1 MHIDAHLVLSLGE
14 KCSDSDQIDG
24 DDNLPIRSR
33 SPNMTHNRPL
43 QTALAQ
49 PFFTTAE
56 QRLALAR
63 ERFFENGDR
72 PSGLVSEG
80 VIQSW
85 YRCIQDR
92 RKPSD
97 TVGFSAVSR
106 SRIHSVLSRNR
117 MLLDAAADELMQLQ
131 ATLAGTAC
139 QAILTDA
146 QGVVVHATHSTAT
159 HDQVLRLVSRVG
171 VNLAEESVGTTAP
184 GMVVRTGQPSSV
196 STAEHFF
203 ECLQICQCA
212 AAPIRDIHQRVAGVL
227 DVSIE
232 SQPFSFDAASMV
244 ALHATSIENRLLQI
258 QSREHIVVRLH
269 TIPAFLGTPM
279 EGLAGVNSDGL
290 LTWVNGAAARLLS
303 VPQVGLSMQMS
314 EVFGLELR
322 VLAALTRR
330 VDATMHRLPNGLAV
344 WLTARMQSADGAKE
358 VFSLSSDTPEDVP
371 ATAEP
376 EPATAA
382 TDMTPASPASL
393 RESEH
398 HIVERTLA
406 EYGGNVSKAARALGV
421 SRGLIYRH
429 LSRRRSTQEDAD
441 ATRSDLPS
449 ESGRIGEPS
458 PP

>member
-1 MHIDAHLVLSLGE
+1 MTLSRL
-14 KCSDSDQIDG
+14 SQ
-24 DDNLPIRSR
+24 PV
-33 SPNMTHNRPL
+33 
-43 QTALAQ
+43 LAQ
-49 PFFTTAE
+49 PFFTTEE

-63 ERFFENGDR
+63 EQFFEEGDR

-85 YRCIQDR
+85 YRCMQAR
-92 RKPSD
+92 RKPSEA
-97 TVGFSAVSR
+97 VGFNVVSR

-131 ATLAGTAC
+131 TTLAGTAC

-146 QGVVVHATHSTAT
+146 KGVVVHATRSTAT
-159 HDQVLRLVSRVG
+159 HDRVLRLASRVG
-171 VNLAEESVGTTAP
+171 INLAEESVGTTAP
-184 GMVVRTGQPSSV
+184 GIVVRTGQPSSV
-196 STAEHFF
+196 RTAEHFF
-203 ECLQICQCA
+203 ECMQILQCA

-258 QSREHIVVRLH
+258 QSREHIVVRLQ
-269 TIPAFLGTPM
+269 TIPTLLGTPM

-303 VPQVGLSMQMS
+303 VPQVGLSMRMS

-344 WLTARMQSADGAKE
+344 WLLAHMQSADGAKE
-358 VFSLSSDTPEDVP
+358 VFSLYDPQEDAQ

-382 TDMTPASPASL
+382 APDMTPASPTSL
-393 RESEH
+393 RESDQQL
-398 HIVERTLA
+398 VERTLA

-421 SRGLIYRH
+421 SRGLVYRH
-429 LSRRRSTQEDAD
+429 VNRLRSTREDVA
-441 ATRSDLPS
+441 ATRPDLPP
-449 ESGRIGEPS
+449 EFGRIGEPF

>member
-1 MHIDAHLVLSLGE
+1 MTLSR
-14 KCSDSDQIDG
+14 
-24 DDNLPIRSR
+24 RSQ
-33 SPNMTHNRPL
+33 P
-43 QTALAQ
+43 ALAQ

-63 ERFFENGDR
+63 EQFFEKGDR

-85 YRCIQDR
+85 YRCVQDR
-92 RKPSD
+92 RKPGEA
-97 TVGFSAVSR
+97 VGFNLVSR
-106 SRIHSVLSRNR
+106 SRIHSVLLRNR
-117 MLLDAAADELMQLQ
+117 MLLDAASGELMQLQ

-146 QGVVVHATHSTAT
+146 NGVVVHATHSTAT
-159 HDQVLRLVSRVG
+159 HDQVLRLASRVG
-171 VNLAEESVGTTAP
+171 INLAEESVGTTAP

-203 ECLQICQCA
+203 ECLQVLQCA

-258 QSREHIVVRLH
+258 QSREHIVVRLQ
-269 TIPAFLGTPM
+269 TIPTLLGTPM

-303 VPQVGLSMQMS
+303 VPQASLSVRMS

-344 WLTARMQSADGAKE
+344 WLTAHMQSADGAKE
-358 VFSLSSDTPEDVP
+358 VFNLSGDTQKDVQ

-382 TDMTPASPASL
+382 PDMAPASPTSL
-393 RESEH
+393 READQQL
-398 HIVERTLA
+398 VERALA
-406 EYGGNVSKAARALGV
+406 KHGGNVSKAARALGV
-421 SRGLIYRH
+421 SRGLVYRH
-429 LSRRRSTQEDAD
+429 MNRLRSTREDAV
-441 ATRSDLPS
+441 ATKPDLPP

>member
-1 MHIDAHLVLSLGE
+1 MTLSR
-14 KCSDSDQIDG
+14 
-24 DDNLPIRSR
+24 RSQ
-33 SPNMTHNRPL
+33 PV
-43 QTALAQ
+43 LAQ
-49 PFFTTAE
+49 PFFTTEE
-56 QRLALAR
+56 QRIAFAR
-63 ERFFENGDR
+63 ERFFEEGDR
-72 PSGLVSEG
+72 PSGLVGEG

-85 YRCIQDR
+85 YRCMQAR
-92 RKPSD
+92 RKPSED
-97 TVGFSAVSR
+97 VGFNVVTR

-131 ATLAGTAC
+131 TTLAGTAC

-146 QGVVVHATHSTAT
+146 KGVVVHATHSTAT
-159 HDQVLRLVSRVG
+159 HDHVLRLASRVG
-171 VNLAEESVGTTAP
+171 INLAEESVGTTAP

-196 STAEHFF
+196 RTAEHFF
-203 ECLQICQCA
+203 ECMQILQCA

-258 QSREHIVVRLH
+258 QSREHIVVRLQ
-269 TIPAFLGTPM
+269 TIPTLLGTPL

-290 LTWVNGAAARLLS
+290 LTWVNGTAARLLS
-303 VPQVGLSMQMS
+303 VPQVGLSMRMS
-314 EVFGLELR
+314 EVFGLELW

-344 WLTARMQSADGAKE
+344 WLLAHMQSADGAKE
-358 VFSLSSDTPEDVP
+358 VFSLYDPQEDAQ

-376 EPATAA
+376 EPATAVP
-382 TDMTPASPASL
+382 DMTPALPSSL
-393 RESEH
+393 RESDQQL
-398 HIVERTLA
+398 VERTLA
-406 EYGGNVSKAARALGV
+406 KHGGNISKAARALGV
-421 SRGLIYRH
+421 SRGLVYRH
-429 LSRRRSTQEDAD
+429 VNRLRSIREDVA
-441 ATRSDLPS
+441 ATRPDLPP